1 MGRVVHIG
9 LGNFHR
15 AHQAWYTALAGGWAI
30 TAVSL
35 RSRALRDAMAGQGN
49 GYTLVTRG
57 AAGAHYDWLTVID
70 RVLVAPE
77 DPEAVLAALA
87 DPEASVVTVTVTEKG
102 YHLDAG
108 GALDL
113 ADPAIAADLAGGAPA
128 TVVGYLARGLAR
140 RKTPVTVL
148 SCDNL
153 SRNGAKLGAAVR
165 VFAARATLTLGEV
178 SFPDS
183 MVDRITPA
191 TTEALKAEVL
201 AATGRADAAPVATET
216 FSDWVIEDRFCA
228 PRPAWAAHLVTE
240 VAPYEMRKLRMLNG
254 PHSLIAYFGQ
264 LRGHT
269 FVHEAIAD
277 PVVRTAASGLMA
289 EAMSTLPATVSADA
303 PAYAA
308 ALIDRFANPALHH
321 ALRQIA
327 MDGSVKLPV
336 RILPVIAARAAQG
349 QDAPHALTALAAWVA
364 HTRRE
369 VAAGRPVNDPKADAI
384 VDAAWA
390 ANPVGALLALLGTPL
405 DGRSFRQI
413 VMLFEGFAR

>member
-1 MGRVVHIG
+1 MGRIVHIG

-15 AHQAWYTALAGGWAI
+15 AHQAWYTAQAGGWAI

-35 RSRALRDAMAGQGN
+35 RSPTLRDAMAGQGN

-57 AAGAHYDWLTVID
+57 AVGARHDWLTVID

-87 DPEASVVTVTVTEKG
+87 DPGVGVITVTVTEKG
-102 YHLDAG
+102 YHLDAAG
-108 GALDL
+108 RLDV
-113 ADPAIAADLAGGAPA
+113 ADPAIVADLAGGAPA
-128 TVVGYLARGLAR
+128 TLVGYLARGLAR
-140 RKTPVTVL
+140 RQTPVTVL

-153 SRNGAKLGAAVR
+153 SGNGAKLGAAVAA
-165 VFAARATLTLGEV
+165 FAARAGLRLGEV
-178 SFPDS
+178 TFPDS

-216 FSDWVIEDRFCA
+216 FTDWVIEDRFCA
-228 PRPAWAAHLVTE
+228 PRPAWAARFVTE

-254 PHSLIAYFGQ
+254 PHSLIAYLGQ
-264 LRGHT
+264 VRGHS
-269 FVHEAIAD
+269 FVYEAIAD
-277 PVVRTAASGLMA
+277 PVVRAAATGLMA
-289 EAMSTLPATVSADA
+289 EAMTTLPEAVVADA

-308 ALIDRFANPALHH
+308 ALIDRFANPALRHE
-321 ALRQIA
+321 LRQIA

-349 QDAPHALTALAAWVA
+349 QGAPHALAALAAWVA
-364 HTRRE
+364 FARRE
-369 VAAGRPVNDPKADAI
+369 VAAGRVLNDPKAAAI
-384 VDAAWA
+384 ADAARA
-390 ANPVGALLALLGTPL
+390 TDPVGGLLALLGAPL
-405 DGRSFRQI
+405 DARAVTAITKLS
-413 VMLFEGFAR
+413 EGFAQ